1 MERETPKIG
10 ARIRNLRLRSN
21 ISLRQLARDA
31 DVAVSYVSS
40 VEKDTVS
47 PTLTSLRKILLALG
61 TDLATFFADTESNDH
76 PYIFQK
82 GGMKTVNDAN
92 REYTFVLPRREDVK
106 MELMDEI
113 FHRNGKLP
121 EFEVIESDMAGY
133 VLSGAMTV
141 EIGEE
146 PPTEIMCGD
155 AFYVPAGTRVRG
167 YCSKDQTVRLLT
179 AMHTPKY

>member
-1 MERETPKIG
+1 MANESTKVG
-10 ARIRNLRLRSN
+10 ARIKNLRLRSN

-40 VEKDTVS
+40 IEKDTVS
-47 PTLTSLRKILLALG
+47 PTLTTLRKILLALG
-61 TDLATFFADTESNDH
+61 TDLATFFADAENNNH

-92 REYTFVLPRREDVK
+92 REYTFVLPRRDDIK
-106 MELMDEI
+106 MEIMDEI
-113 FHRNGKLP
+113 FHVNGKLP
-121 EFEVIESDMAGY
+121 EFEILESDMAGY
-133 VLSGAMTV
+133 VVNGILTV

-167 YCSKDQTVRLLT
+167 YCTREQNARLLT
-179 AMHTPKY
+179 LHHSPKY